1 MVRVIILALS
11 HSFPAGILV
20 MHDLFRM
27 ADLSRK
33 RGGDPLFDLTLVS
46 ETGQDLDASSWC
58 RLRPQASV
66 TTAGPADLIVV
77 PSGGYLTDKLTHYS
91 GALTD
96 FVMDRYRNGANVA
109 GICTGVFLLAASGIL
124 SGKRAT
130 THWAYESL
138 FRRRFPDV
146 NLTPQSLMTH
156 DGRVF
161 CSGGGSAGVD
171 LGLYLI
177 EKYHGPEPARRCAAM
192 MLLDRG
198 REAQTPYRDL
208 PRPKRHTDAAVLKAQ
223 AFIERHL
230 SGTILMDE
238 VAAHVNMSLR
248 NFKRR
253 FKLATGESPLSY
265 LQRLRME
272 TARRVLERDDTRIED
287 LALSVGYEDLGFFR
301 KLFIRHT
308 GVSPSDYRQRFRSR
322 IGRSGEDTG
331 PGHADAS
338 TNRKRITLHA

>member
-1 MVRVIILALS
+1 MVRVMILALE

-27 ADLSRK
+27 ADLSREK
-33 RGGDPLFDLTLVS
+33 GSRPLFDLTLVS
-46 ETGQDLDASSWC
+46 ETGRSIASSDWC
-58 RLRPQASV
+58 CLRPQASV
-66 TTAGPADLIVV
+66 DTAGPADLLVV
-77 PSGGYLTDKLTHYS
+77 PSGGYRRPGLDGYS
-91 GALTD
+91 RALTD
-96 FVMDRYRNGANVA
+96 FVSGRYRQGTDVA
-109 GICTGVFLLAASGIL
+109 GICTGVFLLAAAGIL

-130 THWAYESL
+130 THWAYEDL
-138 FRRRFPDV
+138 FRQRFPDV
-146 NLTPQSLMTH
+146 NLHPESIITQ
-156 DGRVF
+156 DDRVF

-198 REAQTPYRDL
+198 REAQTPYRET
-208 PRPKRHTDAAVLKAQ
+208 PTPKRHADAAVLKAQ
-223 AFIERHL
+223 AFIEQHMA
-230 SGTILMDE
+230 GDVLMDQ

-253 FKLATGESPLSY
+253 FKLATGESPLAY

-308 GVSPSDYRQRFRSR
+308 GLSPSDYRQRFRSR
-322 IGRSGEDTG
+322 VGLSAGLCEV
-331 PGHADAS
+331 
-338 TNRKRITLHA
+338 